1 MANCIRLLLLLLLSS
16 TLISCGYSLRSNDA
30 INARFNSLQLDL
42 SQPNSEFSRLL
53 RRSLDVADVS
63 IELITGTEEE
73 ILASTIPVLAVGDEQ
88 VNARPVT
95 VNSRARAAQYEMRL
109 SITIALGQSNQILI
123 EPETLFID
131 RTYFEDIENIAG
143 NREEVE
149 IITQEMRREL
159 VNQLMRRL
167 EAVES

>member
-16 TLISCGYSLRSNDA
+16 ALISCGYSLRSNDA
-30 INARFNSLQLDL
+30 INERFNSLQIDL
-42 SQPNSEFSRLL
+42 SQPNSEFSQLL
-53 RRSLDVADVS
+53 RRSLEVADVS

-73 ILASTIPVLAVGDEQ
+73 ILASTIPVLPLGNEQ
-88 VNARPVT
+88 VSARPVT
-95 VNSRARAAQYEMRL
+95 VNPRARAAQYEMRL
-109 SITIALGQSNQILI
+109 SITIALGQSNRLLI

-159 VNQLMRRL
+159 VNQIMRRL